1 MSRKKMG
8 RKNAVQLKNEK
19 VIIRIKLILLKGT
32 KSDKR
37 LDQQKRDK
45 IGASVRVLVL
55 RMFLLVKGALRMIS
69 ELLSVT
75 EYGPIQLSTKAKQ
88 WFKLYKPT
96 NNSQGKKETI
106 LKLIFKSQILFEI
119 KEKQNEKLD
128 KTISRISVC
137 FVLGVFLHS
146 FDTLPTCI

>member
-1 MSRKKMG
+1 MG

-45 IGASVRVLVL
+45 MGASVRVLVL
-55 RMFLLVKGALRMIS
+55 RMFLLVKGALRIS
-69 ELLSVT
+69 ESLSVT

-88 WFKLYKPT
+88 RFKLYKPT
-96 NNSQGKKETI
+96 NNSQGKK
-106 LKLIFKSQILFEI
+106 
-119 KEKQNEKLD
+119 KQ
-128 KTISRISVC
+128 S
-137 FVLGVFLHS
+137 
-146 FDTLPTCI
+146 

>member
-1 MSRKKMG
+1 M
-8 RKNAVQLKNEK
+8 
-19 VIIRIKLILLKGT
+19 IRRNTT
-32 KSDKR
+32 KWEQV
-37 LDQQKRDK
+37 L
-45 IGASVRVLVL
+45 RVLVL
-55 RMFLLVKGALRMIS
+55 RMFLLVKGALRIS
-69 ELLSVT
+69 ESLSVT

-128 KTISRISVC
+128 TMISRISVC

-146 FDTLPTCI
+146 FDTLPTRIYI